1 MPVRE
6 CVVLIPAM
14 PSGHF
19 DYDVQGES
27 SLEAAWR
34 ALQAHERRGLSVADN
49 RTVRVI
55 VEGRGLMLSDCTEH
69 NAKQPQYRHRVARV
83 RRWARERGEVSD
95 KPAKSDGTAK

>member
-27 SLEAAWR
+27 SLDAAWR
-34 ALQAHERRGLSVADN
+34 ALQAHEKRGLCVTDDKI
-49 RTVRVI
+49 VRVI
-55 VEGRGLMLSDCTEH
+55 LEGRGLMLSDCTEH

-83 RRWARERGEVSD
+83 RQWARERGEVHF
-95 KPAKSDGTAK
+95 KPAKDDSATK